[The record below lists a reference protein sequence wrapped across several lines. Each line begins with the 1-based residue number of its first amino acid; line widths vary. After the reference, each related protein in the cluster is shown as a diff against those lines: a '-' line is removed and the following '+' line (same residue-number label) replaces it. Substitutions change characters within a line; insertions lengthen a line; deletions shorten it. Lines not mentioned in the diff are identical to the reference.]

1 MRVLYKNLLIVAV
14 AAAAIAGTFQL
25 DPIPQDPA
33 YHDFAD
39 RRELFAIPNFWN
51 VATNL
56 PFFFIGAFG
65 LTRLRRLASPTL
77 GLHYAVFCT
86 GMALVALGSSYYHR
100 DPSTAT
106 LIWDRLPMT
115 VAFMA
120 LFAAVVADR
129 ISWYFGRALLWPLVA
144 FGIASI
150 AWWIRTE
157 ATGQGDLRLYAIV
170 QFLPLLL
177 IPMIL
182 AMWRGTG
189 IRSGWLWSAIAA
201 YAGAK
206 LFEYFD
212 AVTLN
217 ATGVMSGH
225 SLKHLFAA
233 LAVWCVIR
241 AFQIS
246 PASAL

>member
-1 MRVLYKNLLIVAV
+1 MRVLYKNLLIGAV
-14 AAAAIAGTFQL
+14 AAAAIAGTYLL

-39 RRELFAIPNFWN
+39 QRVLFGIRNFWN

-56 PFFFIGAFG
+56 PFLLIGAFG
-65 LTRLRRLASPTL
+65 LMRLQRLASPTL
-77 GLHYAVFCT
+77 GLHYAVFCA
-86 GMALVALGSSYYHR
+86 GVALVAFGSAYYHR

-115 VAFMA
+115 IALMA

-129 ISWYFGRALLWPLVA
+129 MSWFIGRALLWPLVA
-144 FGIASI
+144 LGMVSI

-157 ATGQGDLRLYAIV
+157 AAGQGDLRLYVIV

-182 AMWRGTG
+182 WLWRGTG

-217 ATGVMSGH
+217 ATGVLSGH

-233 LAVWCVIR
+233 LAVWCIMR

-246 PASAL
+246 PARAL